1 MITWAADGH
10 VDNFVVVSATH
21 SVAGVVDKAESDAE
35 DGDVN
40 LLLDALVL
48 AGGVGQVVTKVGVLG
63 EKLKMKTARKR
74 NKNRN
79 KSSIWGTWMFLY

>member
-1 MITWAADGH
+1 
-10 VDNFVVVSATH
+10 
-21 SVAGVVDKAESDAE
+21 
-35 DGDVN
+35 
-40 LLLDALVL
+40 LLDALVL

-79 KSSIWGTWMFLY
+79 KSSILGT